1 MLMLGRVLGRECSGD
16 GHDRVQD
23 PQSRGS
29 YDFGRTNF
37 GLNPEYHTINLQRI
51 IIIVIESGST
61 ALFVIQ
67 LVRVVLAVIHVPV
80 VERPSII
87 GAQYVVVAISQMI
100 NVIIIRSVH
109 FTSLVLLITF
119 T

>member
-1 MLMLGRVLGRECSGD
+1 MLGRVLGRECSGD
-16 GHDRVQD
+16 GYDRVQD

-37 GLNPEYHTINLQRI
+37 GLNRGYHTSTINLRRI
-51 IIIVIESGST
+51 IIESGST

-67 LVRVVLAVIHVPV
+67 LVLVVLAVIQVPV

-100 NVIIIRSVH
+100 NVIIIRFVH
-109 FTSLVLLITF
+109 STSFVC
-119 T
+119 